1 VTTQRRRI
9 LIVMCIA
16 LATVVSAVS
25 SLNVALPDL
34 ARDTGATP
42 TQLQWVVD
50 AYALVFAGLLLF
62 AGALGDR
69 FGRRRVL
76 LGGLAVFGLGA
87 LAATTIDDPGALI
100 AVRAVMGLG
109 AALIMP
115 TTLSIITSTFPPGER
130 DRAVGAW
137 AGVAGGSALLGLLVS
152 GALLEIASWP
162 SVFVLNVVLAATA
175 VLGTL
180 RVVPAREDREQ
191 AALDVGGAVL
201 SALALSALVWAF
213 IEGPQRGWTDSL
225 IIGGFVTAI
234 VLGVAFVAWEL
245 RRDEPLLD
253 PRLFGLRGFTAGSL
267 SVFVQF
273 FAAFGVIF
281 VLLQFLQLVLGYSPL
296 GAGAALAPVAAVMI
310 TVAPRVPR
318 LVERVG
324 VRPVGPVGL
333 GLMATGLVIISTMD
347 ASSSY
352 WHLLA
357 GGLVL
362 GLGMALAT
370 TPATAAIVE
379 SLPEDK
385 QGVASAVNDASREVG
400 GALGIAVLGSV
411 LANHV
416 GHLGPGMNPADF
428 VDGFGAALLVA
439 AAVLASGAVIVA
451 LRAPSHSLSEA
462 AAPYIDSGASTPSR
476 SSERAITRFA
486 RTQITRRTSSSPPSS
501 AAPTTR
507 QSR

>member
-1 VTTQRRRI
+1 MTAQRRRI
-9 LIVMCIA
+9 LIVMCLA

-25 SLNVALPDL
+25 SLNVALPDM

-69 FGRRRVL
+69 VGRRRVL
-76 LGGLAVFGLGA
+76 LGGLGIFGVGA
-87 LAATTIDDPGALI
+87 LAATTVDDPGALI
-100 AVRAVMGLG
+100 AVRGVMGLG

-162 SVFVLNVVLAATA
+162 SVFALNVVLAAAA

-180 RVVPAREDREQ
+180 RVVPAREDREP

-201 SALALSALVWAF
+201 SALALFALVWAF

-225 IIGGFVTAI
+225 ILGGFVAAV

-245 RRDEPLLD
+245 RRDEPMLD

-273 FAAFGVIF
+273 FAAFGLIF

-296 GAGAALAPVAAVMI
+296 EAGAALAPVAAVMI

-333 GLMATGLVIISTMD
+333 GLMAIGLVIISTMD
-347 ASSSY
+347 RSSSY

-357 GGLVL
+357 GGLVF
-362 GLGMALAT
+362 GLGMAFAT
-370 TPATAAIVE
+370 TPATAAIVD
-379 SLPEDK
+379 SLPEEK

-400 GALGIAVLGSV
+400 GALGIAVIGSV
-411 LANHV
+411 LADHV

-428 VDGFGAALLVA
+428 VDGFGAALLIA
-439 AAVLASGAVIVA
+439 AAVLAIGAVIVV
-451 LRAPSHSLSEA
+451 LRAPGR
-462 AAPYIDSGASTPSR
+462 YIDSGASTPRRSR
-476 SSERAITRFA
+476 ERAITRFA

>member
-1 VTTQRRRI
+1 MSADRRRV
-9 LIVMCIA
+9 LIMMCFA

-42 TQLQWVVD
+42 TQLQWIVD
-50 AYALVFAGLLLF
+50 AYALVFAGLLLP

-69 FGRRRVL
+69 LGRRRIL
-76 LGGLAVFGLGA
+76 LAGLALFGLGA
-87 LAATTIDDPGALI
+87 GIATSIDDPGALI
-100 AVRAVMGLG
+100 AVRAFMGLG

-115 TTLSIITSTFPPGER
+115 TTLSIITATFPAGER

-137 AGVAGGSALLGLLVS
+137 AGVAGGSALLGLLFS
-152 GALLEIASWP
+152 GALLEIAHWP
-162 SVFVLNVVLAATA
+162 SVFLLSLGLAAIA
-175 VLGTL
+175 FVGTL
-180 RVVPAREDREQ
+180 RVVPAREVREPKP
-191 AALDVGGAVL
+191 LDPVGGAL

-225 IIGGFVTAI
+225 VAGGFVAA
-234 VLGVAFVAWEL
+234 VALGAAFVGWEL
-245 RRDEPLLD
+245 RRPEPMLD
-253 PRLFGLRGFTAGSL
+253 PRLFALRGFSAGSL

-281 VLLQFLQLVLGYSPL
+281 VLLQYLQLVLGYSPL
-296 GAGAALAPVAAVMI
+296 EAGAALAPMALMMI

-318 LVERVG
+318 LVDRFG
-324 VRPVGPVGL
+324 VRPIGPTGL
-333 GLMATGLVIISTMD
+333 ALMATGLVIISTMGVD
-347 ASSSY
+347 SSY

-370 TPATAAIVE
+370 TPATAAIVD
-379 SLPEDK
+379 SLPEAK

-411 LANHV
+411 LADHV
-416 GHLGPGMNPADF
+416 GRLGPGMDPTAF
-428 VDGFGAALLVA
+428 VDGFSAALLVA
-439 AAVLASGAVIVA
+439 AGVLAAGALIVA
-451 LRAPSHSLSEA
+451 WRAPSRHERPVADVAAPSLSH
-462 AAPYIDSGASTPSR
+462 
-476 SSERAITRFA
+476 
-486 RTQITRRTSSSPPSS
+486 S
-501 AAPTTR
+501 A
-507 QSR
+507 

>member
-1 VTTQRRRI
+1 MTAQRRQI
-9 LIVMCIA
+9 LVVMCVA

-69 FGRRRVL
+69 YGRRRVL

-87 LAATTIDDPGALI
+87 LAATTIDDPNALI
-100 AVRAVMGLG
+100 AVRAFMGLG

-130 DRAVGAW
+130 DRAVGTW

-152 GALLEIASWP
+152 GTLLEFASWP
-162 SVFVLNVVLAATA
+162 SVFVLNIVLALIAG
-175 VLGTL
+175 LGTL
-180 RVVPAREDREQ
+180 RFVPAREDREPT
-191 AALDVGGAVL
+191 ALDLGGAVL
-201 SALALSALVWAF
+201 SALALFALVWAF
-213 IEGPQRGWTDSL
+213 IEAPQRGWTDAL
-225 IIGGFVTAI
+225 IVGGFAAAI
-234 VLGVAFVAWEL
+234 VLGIAFVVWEL

-253 PRLFGLRGFTAGSL
+253 PRLFRLRGFSAGSL

-273 FAAFGVIF
+273 FAAFGLIF
-281 VLLQFLQLVLGYSPL
+281 VLLQFLQLVLDYSPL
-296 GAGAALAPVAAVMI
+296 QAGAALAPMALMMI
-310 TVAPRVPR
+310 AVAPRVPR

-324 VRPVGPVGL
+324 VRPVGPTGLALMAVGL
-333 GLMATGLVIISTMD
+333 AVISTMD
-347 ASSSY
+347 AGSSY

-362 GLGMALAT
+362 GLGMALAA
-370 TPATAAIVE
+370 TPATTAIVE
-379 SLPEDK
+379 SLPEEK
-385 QGVASAVNDASREVG
+385 QGVASAVNDAAREVG

-411 LANHV
+411 LADHV
-416 GHLGPGMNPADF
+416 GHLGPGMNPSDF
-428 VDGFGAALLVA
+428 VDGFSAALLVG
-439 AAVLASGAVIVA
+439 AVTLAVGAVIVA
-451 LRAPSHSLSEA
+451 LRAPRGTGTLSDRRLARPDARA
-462 AAPYIDSGASTPSR
+462 A
-476 SSERAITRFA
+476 
-486 RTQITRRTSSSPPSS
+486 
-501 AAPTTR
+501 
-507 QSR
+507 